1 MKTYI
6 EGHFDLGKARIYP
19 DGLLRVARGKRS
31 WTALV
36 EGKTGNNRLQS
47 QPLENHFDV
56 AREQGF
62 NALLTISN
70 EIPTVP
76 GQHPTKVD
84 KKKLKKVAL
93 HHYSWS
99 QLLSEAVMQKEHRR
113 VADPDQAWIAR
124 RADPIP
130 GTPTLGCAGVRRH
143 GSVPGGR
150 PGRCDRGNVAH
161 RG

>member
-1 MKTYI
+1 MFGRAITQPLGASAGAVKTYI

-62 NALLTISN
+62 FT
-70 EIPTVP
+70 
-76 GQHPTKVD
+76 
-84 KKKLKKVAL
+84 
-93 HHYSWS
+93 
-99 QLLSEAVMQKEHRR
+99 
-113 VADPDQAWIAR
+113 
-124 RADPIP
+124 
-130 GTPTLGCAGVRRH
+130 
-143 GSVPGGR
+143 
-150 PGRCDRGNVAH
+150 RC
-161 RG
+161 